1 MEKEQPVPVVVEL
14 TEQQQAQQAQN
25 QRLAQAQRDGGMSQ
39 YRPQQCSSTVIP
51 LESSNDRS
59 HLHSSGIQS
68 CKTRLEYK
76 YLFF

>member
-1 MEKEQPVPVVVEL
+1 MEKEQQPNPVQS
-14 TEQQQAQQAQN
+14 EQEIRAEQQN
-25 QRLAQAQRDGGMSQ
+25 QRHAQAQRDGGMSQ

-68 CKTRLEYK
+68 CKTRLE
-76 YLFF
+76 

>member
-1 MEKEQPVPVVVEL
+1 MEKEQPEQTEL
-14 TEQQQAQQAQN
+14 QLQQQQQS

-39 YRPQQCSSTVIP
+39 YRPQQCSSTIIP

-68 CKTRLEYK
+68 CKTRLEYVVS
-76 YLFF
+76 F